1 MKKLISTL
9 MLSVFVFGIFTV
21 NANALSISSVHPE
34 NDTGS
39 YLIRIKDAT
48 ESTKVKVVYDE
59 NVYTYDLVEG
69 DNYIPLQFGN
79 GEYQFTIFENIKA
92 NIYKKVGFKKV
103 NVENN
108 ENPFLSNNM
117 IIDDSEAEETIKK
130 VSKLIT
136 KEMTDNEKISTIYNF
151 VVESLSYDFIKD
163 QYEINTNIDETFKS
177 GTGSSYDY
185 ALSTVVLLRHFNI
198 PAKLVIG
205 NHTDSETPCA
215 WVEVLVN
222 NKYRVIDPMYE
233 RTEMFQPSKNYETQI
248 FY

>member
-117 IIDDSEAEETIKK
+117 IIDDSKAEETIKK

-205 NHTDSETPCA
+205 NHADSETPCA

>member
-34 NDTGS
+34 DDTGS
-39 YLIRIKDAT
+39 YLIKIKDTT
-48 ESTKVKVVYDE
+48 ESTKVKVAYND

-69 DNYIPLQFGN
+69 DNYIPLQFGD
-79 GEYQFTIFENIKA
+79 GEYTFTIFENIKA
-92 NIYKKVGFKKV
+92 NIYKKVGFKRV

-117 IIDDSEAEETIKK
+117 IIDDSKAKETIGK

-151 VVESLSYDFIKD
+151 VVESLSYDFVKD
-163 QYEINTNIDETFKS
+163 QYKINTNIDETFNS

-205 NHTDSETPCA
+205 NHTDCETPCA
-215 WVEVLVN
+215 WVEVLIN

-233 RTEMFQPSKNYETQI
+233 RTEIFQPSKNYETQI